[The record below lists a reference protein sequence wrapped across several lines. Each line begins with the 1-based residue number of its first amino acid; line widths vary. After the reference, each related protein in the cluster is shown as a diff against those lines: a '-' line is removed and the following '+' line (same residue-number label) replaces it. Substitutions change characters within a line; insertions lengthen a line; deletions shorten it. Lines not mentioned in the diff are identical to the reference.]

1 MNGFDTIGRLGIG
14 IVVAAVAAVVGW
26 FLFVELPGTAAELL
40 GVLLVVAVVVG
51 GLRLGGGIGRSV
63 FPTYN
68 AAEVA
73 VEGPITR
80 DGGGGVPVPSPG
92 TPGAD
97 DIVELIEEAD
107 DDDDAEA
114 LVLKLNT
121 PGGAVVPSDDI
132 RLAAKAFDGPTV
144 AYATDVCA
152 SGGYWIASGCDELW
166 AREGSIVGSIGVRGS
181 RMTAADLLEKAGVEY
196 EQLTA
201 GEYKEAG
208 VPFSDLEEDERE
220 YLQGIVDD
228 YYDQFVETVA
238 EGRDTDAETIRDTEA
253 KVFLGEEA
261 AELGLVDELGTRTD
275 VETRVEE
282 LLGTEVETKE
292 LEPSVGIGERLRGS
306 AESVAYAFGAGIAAR
321 FGDPNG
327 EFRFR
332 F

>member
-1 MNGFDTIGRLGIG
+1 MSAFDTAGRLGIG
-14 IVVAAVAAVVGW
+14 LAVAAVAAAVGW
-26 FLFVELPGTAAELL
+26 ALFVELPGTTAELV
-40 GVLLVVAVVVG
+40 GVLLVVAVVVA
-51 GLRLGGGIGRSV
+51 GLRLGGAFGRSV
-63 FPTYN
+63 FPEYN

-80 DGGGGVPVPSPG
+80 DGGGGSPLSAPG
-92 TPGAD
+92 SPGAD

-107 DDDDAEA
+107 ADDNAEA

-132 RLAAKAFDGPTV
+132 RLAAKAFDGPTI
-144 AYATDVCA
+144 AYTTDVCA

-166 AREGSIVGSIGVRGS
+166 ARRGSVVGSIGVRGS
-181 RMTAADLLEKAGVEY
+181 RTTAADLLDRVGLEY

-208 VPFSDLEEDERE
+208 VPFSDLEADERE
-220 YLQGIVDD
+220 YLQGIVDG

-238 EGRDTDAETIRDTEA
+238 EGRNADPDAIRDTEA

-261 AELGLVDELGTRTD
+261 AGMGLVDELGTRAD
-275 VETRVEE
+275 VEDRLEGILGAEAE
-282 LLGTEVETKE
+282 LTE
-292 LEPSVGIGERLRGS
+292 LEPDTGVAERLRGG

-321 FGDPNG
+321 FGGGDG
-327 EFRFR
+327 EFEFR
-332 F
+332 V